1 MEGNDNGSVT
11 VFVPSSPAITVG
23 TVYIVKRSRVTIL
36 EAGTME
42 IADGLSQWGIG
53 SRKILDKQ
61 HFEKSE
67 NSQGG
72 QSRLIP
78 S

>member
-42 IADGLSQWGIG
+42 IAVCLSQWGIG
-53 SRKILDKQ
+53 SRKILDTQ
-61 HFEKSE
+61 HSEKSE
-67 NSQGG
+67 TSPGG
-72 QSRLIP
+72 QYGLIP